1 MREVDAVRQVVADP
15 AVLNNQ
21 PAGINGRSMTII
33 PHPHTAL
40 KMFDPDIMND
50 RVIAEIIH
58 KSFVDRILVMT

>member
-21 PAGINGRSMTII
+21 PAGVDGRSMSVI
-33 PHPHTAL
+33 PDPHAAF
-40 KMFDPDIMND
+40 KMLYPDIMND